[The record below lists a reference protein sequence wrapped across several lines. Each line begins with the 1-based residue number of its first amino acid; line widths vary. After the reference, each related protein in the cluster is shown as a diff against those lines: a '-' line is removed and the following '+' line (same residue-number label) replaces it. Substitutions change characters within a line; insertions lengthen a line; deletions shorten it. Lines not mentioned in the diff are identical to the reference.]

1 MAKRSNKRRSDGRI
15 AVQVYLG
22 IVDGKRKYK
31 TVYGATQKEADAKAQ
46 DIKVRMGLGI
56 NILTENTP
64 FKAYREL
71 WLSNKRPSVGDSYY
85 NVCVGYSNTL
95 STFDNYEVRNLKE
108 HHIQTLINNLA
119 IKNPHTGK
127 PTAKKTLASITS
139 AVFHILQIAV
149 KQGAIAKNPAEDI
162 TIPGKAPETKRKALT
177 DEQIKWIEETPHR
190 AQTAA
195 MIMLYSG
202 IRRGELLALTWN
214 DIDLTEKTITINK
227 AVEMIKGK
235 AQIKH
240 RTKTDAGMRTVYIPQ
255 KLVDYISAIDDK
267 ESILVVPNTEG
278 NIMSEGGWRKMWSS
292 YILDLNIKYGVRT
305 KTISKFAPRHKNPM
319 IIQRFTGHQLR
330 HTFATM
336 LYMAGV
342 DLLTAKEQLGHADI
356 NTTLSIYT
364 HLDAIYKKKNIA
376 KLDDYLSDKSKVQV
390 LCKSRKQ
397 RKH

>member
-1 MAKRSNKRRSDGRI
+1 MAKRSNKTRPDGRI

-64 FKAYREL
+64 FKDYREL
-71 WLSNKRPSVGDSYY
+71 WLSNKKHSVGDSYY

-95 STFDNYEVRNLKE
+95 SVFDNYEVRNLKE

-162 TIPGKAPETKRKALT
+162 IIPGKAPETKRKALT

-214 DIDLTEKTITINK
+214 DINLIEKTITINK

-235 AQIKH
+235 SQIKH
-240 RTKTDAGMRTVYIPQ
+240 RTKTDAGMRVVYIPQ
-255 KLVDYISAIDDK
+255 KLVDYISGIDDK

-278 NIMSEGGWRKMWSS
+278 NLMSEGGWRKMWSS

-390 LCKSRKQ
+390 ICKSESL
-397 RKH
+397 